1 MWQKEDFLEV
11 MAIDERK
18 TSIFISILVYVHSA
32 LSASKG
38 IFMDSSS

>member
-1 MWQKEDFLEV
+1 MVTYREED
-11 MAIDERK
+11 IY
-18 TSIFISILVYVHSA
+18 IFFQLIYVHSA